1 MKNYSQLTSLF
12 TFEIIIFTILILLHK
27 HFYSSN
33 QTPFI
38 IKFIVRFRKSNPFLQ
53 CTHFLL
59 TALLPVVVF
68 FLTTVFKADG
78 FDLEA
83 VFFATVLDPAFFVTC
98 VLVAVFLT
106 NLLLPTGLLVT
117 ETANVLLFLS
127 FVGFSGPP
135 NWLTAFYVHCSLLSL
150 LWFSLMISLRFSRV
164 SLCFLAK
171 ASRALS
177 NVSQYFT
184 YSFLIFYCSF
194 YSNWLK
200 VGRFFYLRAL
210 SM

>member
-1 MKNYSQLTSLF
+1 M
-12 TFEIIIFTILILLHK
+12 
-27 HFYSSN
+27 
-33 QTPFI
+33 
-38 IKFIVRFRKSNPFLQ
+38 VV
-53 CTHFLL
+53 FLL
-59 TALLPVVVF
+59 V
-68 FLTTVFKADG
+68 TVFEADG

-83 VFFATVLDPAFFVTC
+83 AFFVTVPDPAFFVTF

-106 NLLLPTGLLVT
+106 NLLLAAGLLVA

-135 NWLTAFYVHCSLLSL
+135 NWLTAIYVHYSLLSL

-177 NVSQYFT
+177 NDSQYFT

-194 YSNWLK
+194 CSNWLK